1 MKVCTSEESSLFNC
15 YRMIKKC
22 CGAQCMAWEEM
33 GDNGFCGALPKSEIM
48 QKAVESFGG
57 VPNYEPYPFHPA
69 RNLSTIPEVLP
80 ETTAQPGTIEHGMII
95 SEHQPTNAMPTQVQ
109 AVALPLDNLQS
120 QTIHGHS
127 HEVNLPELA
136 SPHNHI
142 NPQPKHNKHKG
153 AR

>member
-1 MKVCTSEESSLFNC
+1 
-15 YRMIKKC
+15 
-22 CGAQCMAWEEM
+22 MAWNEI
-33 GDNGFCGALPKSEIM
+33 GSRGFCGA
-48 QKAVESFGG
+48 
-57 VPNYEPYPFHPA
+57 VP
-69 RNLSTIPEVLP
+69 LP
-80 ETTAQPGTIEHGMII
+80 ESMQEMVVNHQAADARYKLTVTPLQTGTIEHGMII
-95 SEHQPTNAMPTQVQ
+95 SEHQPTNAMPEQVQ
-109 AVALPLDNLQS
+109 AVTLPLDNLQS